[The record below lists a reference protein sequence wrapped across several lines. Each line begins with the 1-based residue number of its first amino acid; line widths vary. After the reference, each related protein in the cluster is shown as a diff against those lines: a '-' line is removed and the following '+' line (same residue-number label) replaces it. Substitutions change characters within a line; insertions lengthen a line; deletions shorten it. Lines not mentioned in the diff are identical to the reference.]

1 MVVGLFSRRERAPY
15 VHEPVARA
23 VYVRAGAT
31 AVIDQVR
38 RYGELASSKHSVDIV
53 CWVGVSGGWTAVR
66 LPNQAHPWLL
76 HNLAFWLLDI
86 DGQPSVIA
94 HSGPSSSH
102 GGYALVVDPDLGD
115 AMCGLGDDGEPW
127 TVSVPTNDVVRGDP
141 VPVSAGP
148 LPSGFDGWQQVT
160 IAVDDPGGEM
170 NPRNEPTVR
179 DRARLRRTNPWD
191 GV

>member
-1 MVVGLFSRRERAPY
+1 M
-15 VHEPVARA
+15 
-23 VYVRAGAT
+23 
-31 AVIDQVR
+31 
-38 RYGELASSKHSVDIV
+38 
-53 CWVGVSGGWTAVR
+53 
-66 LPNQAHPWLL
+66 
-76 HNLAFWLLDI
+76 
-86 DGQPSVIA
+86 IA